1 MFFSINR
8 LVFIEE
14 INKCNRIID
23 AKTPTPSL
31 SGILLEVEADKVSL
45 ISSNTSMS
53 IKTIIDIGT
62 SDLLIKE
69 TGSILIRG
77 KYFIEILRRMDDET
91 INISSVEDN
100 LVFLSGEK
108 SEFSLNILNYTDY
121 PLIAFREKG
130 NTVVVNN
137 MDLKKSLNQTIISVN
152 EWNQKIVL
160 AGLNFSLDDSM
171 FYITGTDGFRV
182 SRKRTNILDKI
193 PEKFETNIPHKSILE
208 IIKLLPE
215 KGECKIVSTE
225 SHVTFIINNTIFQTI
240 ILEGQF
246 PNVNAVFPTDF
257 NTTLYMENKKFF
269 KLISRADIPSED
281 NASTVVNL
289 ILNNDSIFIK
299 SNIHQ
304 IGSFEEVFKDFEL
317 KGLDEQNICFNSK
330 YLIDSLKT
338 FETKN
343 IEINLIDSKKPI
355 VISSSEDINLSQI
368 ILPMFSN

>member
-1 MFFSINR
+1 MFFSVNR
-8 LVFIEE
+8 LVLIDE

-23 AKTPTPSL
+23 PKIPTPSL
-31 SGILLEVEADKVSL
+31 SGILLEVEADKISL
-45 ISSNTSMS
+45 VSSNSSVS
-53 IKTIIDIGT
+53 IKTVIDMGK
-62 SDLLIKE
+62 SDLQIKE
-69 TGSILIRG
+69 TGNILIRG
-77 KYFIEILRRMDDET
+77 KYFLEILKRMDDDI
-91 INISSVEDN
+91 INISSVENN
-100 LVFLSGEK
+100 LVSLSGEK
-108 SEFSLNILNYTDY
+108 SEFSLNILDFSDY
-121 PLIAFREKG
+121 PSIGFREKG
-130 NTVVVNN
+130 DTVTVNN
-137 MDLKKSLNQTIISVN
+137 IDLKKSLNQTIVSVN

-160 AGLNFSLDDSM
+160 AGLNFSLDNSM

-182 SRKRTNILDKI
+182 SRKRTNVLNEI

-208 IIKLLPE
+208 LIKLLPE
-215 KGECKIVSTE
+215 KGECKIVSID
-225 SHVTFIINNTIFQTI
+225 SHVTFIINNTIFQTT

-257 NTTLYMENKKFF
+257 NTTLYMDNKKFF

-304 IGSFEEVFKDFEL
+304 IGSFEEVFKEFEL

-355 VISSSEDINLSQI
+355 VISSSEDMNLSQI

>member
-1 MFFSINR
+1 MFFSVNR

-23 AKTPTPSL
+23 PKAPTPSL
-31 SGILLEVEADKVSL
+31 SGILLEVETDKISL

-53 IKTIIDIGT
+53 IKTTIDMGN
-62 SDLLIKE
+62 SDLLIKQ

-77 KYFIEILRRMDDET
+77 KYFLEILRRMDDDV
-91 INISSVEDN
+91 INISSVEEN
-100 LVFLSGEK
+100 LVSLSGEK
-108 SEFSLNILNYTDY
+108 SEFSLNILNYVDY
-121 PLIAFREKG
+121 PAFAFREKG
-130 NTVVVNN
+130 DNVTVNN
-137 MDLKKSLNQTIISVN
+137 IDLKKSLNQTIISVN

-160 AGLNFSLDDSM
+160 AGLNFALDNSL

-182 SRKRTNILDKI
+182 SRKRIQLLGDI

-215 KGECKIVSTE
+215 KGECKIVSVD
-225 SHVTFIINNTIFQTI
+225 SHVTFIINNTIFQTT

-257 NTTLYMENKKFF
+257 NTTLYMDNKKFF

-289 ILNNDSIFIK
+289 ILSDDSIFIK

-304 IGSFEEVFKDFEL
+304 IGSFEEVFKEFEI

-355 VISSSEDINLSQI
+355 VISSAEDMNLSQI